1 VTALGKFRFPED
13 TPEYAGE
20 KTLWYRDMVAEFRSF
35 QSSKKAPE
43 TYSRTV
49 LIQKWLDARLEAIF
63 PPSGYA
69 ILSGILLGQR
79 TTMNTELKTHLKAS
93 GLMHIMVVSGG
104 NIMMLIIFLSLF
116 IRSLPIAIRIG
127 IIGITVFGF
136 TIIVGGDI
144 PVWRAALMGTIGYTA
159 MLW

>member
-1 VTALGKFRFPED
+1 VTAFGKFRFPED

-35 QSSKKAPE
+35 QSSRQSPE
-43 TYSRTV
+43 NYSRTV
-49 LIQKWLDARLEAIF
+49 RIQKWLDARLKTIF
-63 PPSGYA
+63 PPSGYT

-79 TTMNTELKTHLKAS
+79 TAMDTELKEQLKAS

-116 IRSLPIAIRIG
+116 IRSLPLSIRIS

-136 TIIVGGDI
+136 TIIVGGDM

-159 MLW
+159 SLW